1 MHSIALHYRVGSF
14 LFTELQFIMQTG
26 TAALGNVDSQAF
38 LRIVRSLRKQTLELA
53 NGVVRDVNHCY
64 KKYGCEVSSQRT
76 AMTPCAVP
84 VIDFLRNRQSGIY
97 NLRHKMG
104 RIRLLPETVASQ
116 VAAGEVVERPASVV
130 KELVENSLDAGAC
143 KIDIV
148 IRRGGIS
155 LVRVIDDGC
164 GMDRDDA
171 LLSLER
177 HATSK
182 IRSAADLLAVATLG
196 FRGEALPSIASVSRF
211 RLTTRQARAIAGTE
225 IIVNGGKIEVVRDS
239 GEAPGTQVEVRSLFY
254 NLPARRKFL
263 RSENTESRNIEHQIH
278 LQAIGHPAIGFSL
291 MRDDRMLF
299 QLPAAATL
307 SNRIRDLYGVEL
319 LKRLVEVNG
328 ASSPKIQISGFIGRA
343 GLSRQTR
350 SQQLIFV
357 NGRAIESSLI
367 TGAIREGYHTAL
379 MKGQYPVLFLF
390 LKIDPAAVDVNVH
403 PAKREVRF
411 HDPNGVREAIVGCIR
426 QTLESDRTAW
436 QEKFRAP
443 VSSPARV
450 SSKAASDL
458 RLRSEVSAPEATHR
472 ELPHLH
478 TALAAVGDSD
488 SRSVPDAVAQAPR
501 LSGQSVD
508 PASEALALHRQG
520 KKAVKQQFQII
531 GVLSKLYV
539 LMENA
544 DGLVLVD
551 QHAAHERILFEELR
565 RRMEEQGVP
574 TQKLLLPQTFDVP
587 PRDADWIERNL
598 SILQRMGI
606 GIESFGPGT
615 FKIDSL
621 PSFLDVSDA
630 AQFMRKVIDDLMSA
644 SNGASTMRLGE
655 EMIAKSVCRH
665 AVKANDLLRY
675 PEVEKLIRNLL
686 DCDLPYCCPH
696 GRPTMIQISLA
707 DLEKKFGRKV

>member
-1 MHSIALHYRVGSF
+1 
-14 LFTELQFIMQTG
+14 
-26 TAALGNVDSQAF
+26 
-38 LRIVRSLRKQTLELA
+38 
-53 NGVVRDVNHCY
+53 
-64 KKYGCEVSSQRT
+64 
-76 AMTPCAVP
+76 
-84 VIDFLRNRQSGIY
+84 
-97 NLRHKMG
+97 MG

-130 KELVENSLDAGAC
+130 KELVENSLDAGAR

-182 IRSAADLLAVATLG
+182 IRSAADLQAVATLG

-211 RLTTRQARAIAGTE
+211 RLTTREARAIAGTE
-225 IIVNGGKIEVVRDS
+225 IIVNGGKIEIVRDG

-263 RSENTESRNIEHQIH
+263 RSENTESRNIEHQIR
-278 LQAIGHPAIGFSL
+278 LQAIGHPEIGFSL

-299 QLPAAATL
+299 QLPATATL
-307 SNRIRDLYGVEL
+307 TDRIRDLYGVEL
-319 LKRLVEVNG
+319 LERLVELSD
-328 ASSPKIQISGFIGRA
+328 AASPKIRVTGFIGQA

-350 SQQLIFV
+350 SQQLVFV

-367 TGAIREGYHTAL
+367 TAAMREGYHTAL
-379 MKGQYPVLFLF
+379 MKGQYPVTFLF
-390 LKIDPAAVDVNVH
+390 LQIDPAAVDVNVH

-411 HDPNGVREAIVGCIR
+411 RDPNGVREAIVRCIQ
-426 QTLESDRTAW
+426 QTLERARAGW
-436 QEKFRAP
+436 QDKFRAP
-443 VSSPARV
+443 ARLSAVSPKVAL
-450 SSKAASDL
+450 DL
-458 RLRSEVSAPEATHR
+458 TLRPEVSAPEETNR
-472 ELPHLH
+472 ELPQLGV
-478 TALAAVGDSD
+478 AAAGGVDPGQAPTSSIVG
-488 SRSVPDAVAQAPR
+488 QAPR
-501 LSGQSVD
+501 L
-508 PASEALALHRQG
+508 PASSIDLPSEALAVQRHTS
-520 KKAVKQQFQII
+520 KAAQHEFQII

-598 SILQRMGI
+598 LILQRMGI
-606 GIESFGPGT
+606 GIESFGPDT

-621 PSFLDVSDA
+621 PSFLNVSDA
-630 AQFMRKVIDDLMSA
+630 AQFMRKVIDDLKSA
-644 SNGASTMRLGE
+644 SNNASTMRLGE

-665 AVKANDLLRY
+665 AVKANDPLRY
-675 PEVEKLIRNLL
+675 PEVEKLIRDLL

-696 GRPTMIQISLA
+696 GRPTMIQISLTE
-707 DLEKKFGRKV
+707 LEKKFGRKV

>member
-1 MHSIALHYRVGSF
+1 
-14 LFTELQFIMQTG
+14 
-26 TAALGNVDSQAF
+26 
-38 LRIVRSLRKQTLELA
+38 
-53 NGVVRDVNHCY
+53 
-64 KKYGCEVSSQRT
+64 
-76 AMTPCAVP
+76 
-84 VIDFLRNRQSGIY
+84 
-97 NLRHKMG
+97 MG
-104 RIRLLPETVASQ
+104 RIRLLSETVASQ

-130 KELVENSLDAGAC
+130 KELIENSLDAGAQ
-143 KIDIV
+143 KIDVI

-182 IRSAADLLAVATLG
+182 IRSAADLQAVATLG

-211 RLTTRQARAIAGTE
+211 RLTTRETDAIAGTE
-225 IIVNGGKIEVVRDS
+225 IIVNGGKLEVVRDG
-239 GEAPGTQVEVRSLFY
+239 GEAFGTQVEVRSLFY

-278 LQAIGHPAIGFSL
+278 LQAIGHSQIAFSL
-291 MRDDRMLF
+291 LRDDRVLF
-299 QLPAAATL
+299 RVPAAAIL
-307 SNRIRDLYGVEL
+307 SDRIRDLYGVGL
-319 LKRLVEVNG
+319 LERLVEVNG
-328 ASSPKIQISGFIGRA
+328 TPSRKSRISGFIGQA
-343 GLSRQTR
+343 GLSRQTKA
-350 SQQLIFV
+350 QQLIFV

-367 TGAIREGYHTAL
+367 TAAVREGYHTAL
-379 MKGQYPVLFLF
+379 MKGHYPVTFVFLE
-390 LKIDPAAVDVNVH
+390 LDPATVDVNVH

-411 HDPNGVREAIVGCIR
+411 RDPSGVREEIVRCI
-426 QTLESDRTAW
+426 QGTLQGGRAEW

-443 VSSPARV
+443 LSSQITV
-450 SSKAASDL
+450 TGKAAPDL
-458 RLRSEVSAPEATHR
+458 TLRPEVSVPEESHR
-472 ELPHLH
+472 ELPHLTPGATVAGGVDSRRVAKAH
-478 TALAAVGDSD
+478 QGPSPVPAKRDSD
-488 SRSVPDAVAQAPR
+488 Q
-501 LSGQSVD
+501 
-508 PASEALALHRQG
+508 H
-520 KKAVKQQFQII
+520 QFQVI

-574 TQKLLLPQTFDVP
+574 SQKLLLPQTFDVP

-598 SILQRMGI
+598 SILQKMGI
-606 GIESFGPGT
+606 GIESFGSDT
-615 FKIDSL
+615 FKIDSV
-621 PSFLDVSDA
+621 PSFLNVSDP
-630 AQFMRKVIDDLMSA
+630 AQFMRKVIDDLKSAGNSA
-644 SNGASTMRLGE
+644 SAMRLGE

-665 AVKANDLLRY
+665 AVKANDPLRY
-675 PEVEKLIRNLL
+675 PEVEKLIRDLL

-707 DLEKKFGRKV
+707 ELEKKFGRKI

>member
-1 MHSIALHYRVGSF
+1 
-14 LFTELQFIMQTG
+14 
-26 TAALGNVDSQAF
+26 
-38 LRIVRSLRKQTLELA
+38 
-53 NGVVRDVNHCY
+53 
-64 KKYGCEVSSQRT
+64 
-76 AMTPCAVP
+76 MTPSAVS

-116 VAAGEVVERPASVV
+116 VAAGEVVERPASVA
-130 KELVENSLDAGAC
+130 KELVENSLDAGAH

-182 IRSAADLLAVATLG
+182 IRSAADLQAVATLG

-225 IIVNGGKIEVVRDS
+225 IIVNGGKIEVVRDG

-278 LQAIGHPAIGFSL
+278 LQAIGHPDIGFSL
-291 MRDDRMLF
+291 IRDDRMLF

-307 SNRIRDLYGVEL
+307 TNRIRDLYGVEL
-319 LKRLVEVNG
+319 LERLLEVNG
-328 ASSPKIQISGFIGRA
+328 AGSPKNQISGFIGRA

-350 SQQLIFV
+350 SQQLVFV

-379 MKGQYPVLFLF
+379 MKGQYPVMFLF
-390 LKIDPAAVDVNVH
+390 LEIDPAAVDVNVH

-411 HDPNGVREAIVGCIR
+411 RDPNGVREAIVRCIQ
-426 QTLESDRTAW
+426 QTLESDRTVW
-436 QEKFRAP
+436 HEKFRAP
-443 VSSPARV
+443 IQPPAAGSP
-450 SSKAASDL
+450 KATPDL
-458 RLRSEVSAPEATHR
+458 RLRSEPSAPEATHR

-478 TALAAVGDSD
+478 TTEAGVGMS
-488 SRSVPDAVAQAPR
+488 AVAPAKADAPGSRPVREPVGEAPR
-501 LSGQSVD
+501 PSGQPVD
-508 PASEALALHRQG
+508 SAREAPALQG
-520 KKAVKQQFQII
+520 EGRKTVQQQFQII

-598 SILQRMGI
+598 SILQMMGI
-606 GIESFGPGT
+606 GIESFGPST
-615 FKIDSL
+615 FKIDGL

-630 AQFMRKVIDDLMSA
+630 AQFMRKVIDDLKSA
-644 SNGASTMRLGE
+644 SNSASAMRLGE
-655 EMIAKSVCRH
+655 EMIAKTVCRH
-665 AVKANDLLRY
+665 AVKANDPLRY
-675 PEVEKLIRNLL
+675 PEVEKLIRDLL

-707 DLEKKFGRKV
+707 ELEKKFGRKV

>member
-1 MHSIALHYRVGSF
+1 MFWILQAGRMHYV
-14 LFTELQFIMQTG
+14 
-26 TAALGNVDSQAF
+26 
-38 LRIVRSLRKQTLELA
+38 LR
-53 NGVVRDVNHCY
+53 
-64 KKYGCEVSSQRT
+64 
-76 AMTPCAVP
+76 
-84 VIDFLRNRQSGIY
+84 
-97 NLRHKMG
+97 KMG
-104 RIRLLPETVASQ
+104 RIRLLSETVASQ

-130 KELVENSLDAGAC
+130 KELIENSLDAGAQ
-143 KIDIV
+143 KIDII

-182 IRSAADLLAVATLG
+182 IRSAADLQAVATLG

-211 RLTTRQARAIAGTE
+211 RLTTRETDAIAGTE
-225 IIVNGGKIEVVRDS
+225 IIINGGKLEVVRDG

-278 LQAIGHPAIGFSL
+278 LQAIGHPQIAFSL
-291 MRDDRMLF
+291 LRDDRVLF
-299 QLPAAATL
+299 RVPAAATL
-307 SNRIRDLYGVEL
+307 SDRIRDLYGAGL
-319 LKRLVEVNG
+319 LERLVEVNG
-328 ASSPKIQISGFIGRA
+328 TPSRRSRISGFIGQA
-343 GLSRQTR
+343 GLSRQTKA
-350 SQQLIFV
+350 QQLIFV

-367 TGAIREGYHTAL
+367 TAAVREGYHTAL
-379 MKGQYPVLFLF
+379 MKGQYPVTFVFLE
-390 LKIDPAAVDVNVH
+390 LDPATVDVNVH

-411 HDPNGVREAIVGCIR
+411 RDPSGVREEIVRCI
-426 QTLESDRTAW
+426 QGTLQGGRAEW

-443 VSSPARV
+443 VSLQTTIDG
-450 SSKAASDL
+450 KAAPDL
-458 RLRSEVSAPEATHR
+458 TLRPEVPAPEESHR
-472 ELPHLH
+472 ELPYSSP
-478 TALAAVGDSD
+478 AAD
-488 SRSVPDAVAQAPR
+488 SRVQAGATHTDAASSEFVGQAPR
-501 LSGQSVD
+501 LPSPRVD
-508 PASEALALHRQG
+508 SASDALARQRHTN
-520 KKAVKQQFQII
+520 KVAQHQFQII

-574 TQKLLLPQTFDVP
+574 SQKLLLPQTFDLA

-598 SILQRMGI
+598 SILQKMGI
-606 GIESFGPGT
+606 GIENFGPDT
-615 FKIDSL
+615 FKIDSV
-621 PSFLDVSDA
+621 PSFLNVSDP
-630 AQFMRKVIDDLMSA
+630 AQFMRKVIDDLKSAGNSA
-644 SNGASTMRLGE
+644 SAMRLGE

-665 AVKANDLLRY
+665 AVKANDPLRY
-675 PEVEKLIRNLL
+675 PEVEKLIRDLL

-707 DLEKKFGRKV
+707 ELEKKFGRKV